1 MKDQAQS
8 INKRIKGMDVILGS
22 SSSSSYVFA
31 FTGTVWIHT
40 RITAAVTETVACVLA
55 VTEESLQQNHH
66 DLYIS

>member
-1 MKDQAQS
+1 
-8 INKRIKGMDVILGS
+8 MDVILGG

-40 RITAAVTETVACVLA
+40 RITAAVTETVACVLT
-55 VTEESLQQNHH
+55 VTEESLQQNYH